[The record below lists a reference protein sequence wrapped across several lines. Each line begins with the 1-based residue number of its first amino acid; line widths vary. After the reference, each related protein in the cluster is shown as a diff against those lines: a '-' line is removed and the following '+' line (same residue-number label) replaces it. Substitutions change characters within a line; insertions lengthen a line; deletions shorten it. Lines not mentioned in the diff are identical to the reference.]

1 MSKKK
6 TQSPSRSVSPAVNLD
21 AQLTAIAPQTSSRS
35 GWHRWREFAGL
46 NADTTFLWPRW
57 LVLRAVGLVY
67 IFIFSGIISTGPALL
82 GPRGIVPLAEFFQ
95 QLRSQIPG
103 TFEAL
108 TEAPSLFWL
117 SSDPAMI
124 SGLAWGG
131 LVAASALV
139 LNLWPRLSL
148 LACWVFF
155 LSFASTWRVFSPAQL
170 DNLMLEVALLCIPF
184 APAGLR
190 PGLGAKS
197 PARPL
202 ALFMVRWLLFRV
214 MFEAGIVKLAAGDPH
229 WRDFTAMEV
238 MYETSPFPTI
248 FGYWDHHL
256 PHAYHLFEIAL
267 TFAAELAAPLL
278 AVWGGRKGRWF
289 AFFTWTALQVG
300 IQLTSNFGWLNTA
313 SIGLGLLLLD
323 DYMLASVAA
332 RLRLLRLKALFTPAL
347 SAPSRTP
354 LYSWRHYALTGA
366 LWLHFAFTLVFLA
379 KACGVKPATMPS
391 FITEPVKLISGF
403 RSANEFSLYAA
414 FDPVRYQ
421 VEFEGSNDSGRTW
434 RSYEYRYLP
443 QRPDEIAPFI
453 APHFARFD
461 ATLQIAVLNGRK
473 TPLIPVVASH
483 LLTRNPAVVDLFR
496 RDPFP
501 DRPPTIIRMRGYRL
515 SFTSRAEHQRT
526 GHFWRKEFAGDYV
539 PAIYLNDRGE
549 IAEFDL
555 TRADEALR
563 GGRPTEAIALFEQQ
577 FKIGNLEAGFRLAEI
592 LARGL
597 GARPQPGAALA
608 ILEDL
613 ERRGEPGATH
623 NLGACY
629 EFGVGGP
636 IDYSKAAAA
645 YRRAADR
652 GYLLSLYSL
661 GALHAQD
668 KIIPRN
674 DVSGLSFLI
683 EAIHHARGN
692 DPASRFVREDQAG
705 HVERLKARMSAATIA
720 AAELQSGFTTPQRRK
735 P

>member
-6 TQSPSRSVSPAVNLD
+6 IQLPAYSERPKVSSRTRP
-21 AQLTAIAPQTSSRS
+21 TAIVAQVANLV
-35 GWHRWREFAGL
+35 GYNRWREFSGL
-46 NADTTFLWPRW
+46 KADATFLWPRW
-57 LVLRAVGLVY
+57 LVLRAVGFVY
-67 IFIFSGIISTGPALL
+67 IFIFSGIIIYDQALL
-82 GPRGIVPLAEFFQ
+82 GPHGIVPLAEFFQ
-95 QLRSQIPG
+95 QLRSQLPG

-108 TEAPSLFWL
+108 SEAPSLFWL
-117 SSDPAMI
+117 SNDPALI
-124 SGLAWGG
+124 TGLAWGG
-131 LVAASALV
+131 LTAAIALV

-148 LACWVFF
+148 FACWLFF

-190 PGLGAKS
+190 PGLGEKS
-197 PARPL
+197 PPRPL
-202 ALFMVRWLLFRV
+202 ALLMVRWLLFRV

-229 WRDFTAMEV
+229 WRDFTAMEI

-248 FGYWDHHL
+248 FGYWDHQLSHF
-256 PHAYHLFEIAL
+256 YHLFEIAL

-278 AVWGGRKGRWF
+278 AVWGGRNGRWF
-289 AFFTWTALQVG
+289 AFFTWTAFQAG

-323 DYMLASVAA
+323 DQMLAAAAA
-332 RLRLLRLKALFTPAL
+332 RLRLSRLNKLF
-347 SAPSRTP
+347 SAAFPMAPHTYPS
-354 LYSWRHYALTGA
+354 SWRDYTLRGA

-403 RSANEFSLYAA
+403 RSANEFSLYAS
-414 FDPVRYQ
+414 FDPIRYQ
-421 VEFEGSNDSGRTW
+421 VEFEGSNDGGRTW

-443 QRPDEIAPFI
+443 QRPDDIAPFI

-483 LLTRNPAVVDLFR
+483 LLARNQLVINLFK

-515 SFTSRAEHQRT
+515 SFTSLAENQRT
-526 GHFWRKEFAGDYV
+526 GSFWRKEFAGDYV

-549 IAEFDL
+549 IASFDL
-555 TRADEALR
+555 THADEALR
-563 GGRPTEAIALFEQQ
+563 GGHPSEAIALLEQQ

-597 GARPQPGAALA
+597 GGRPQPSAALA
-608 ILEDL
+608 ILQDL

-629 EFGVGGP
+629 EFGIGSP
-636 IDYSKAAAA
+636 IDYSRAAAA
-645 YRRAADR
+645 YRLAADR

-668 KIIPRN
+668 KINPRK
-674 DVSGLSFLI
+674 DIAGLSFLF
-683 EAIHHARGN
+683 EAISQARGS

-705 HVERLKARMSAATIA
+705 HVNRLKARMSAEAIA
-720 AAELQSGFTTPQRRK
+720 EAEVQAGFTTPKRRK